1 MYVRGKQS
9 LQILFA
15 KEGCSMDV
23 LAEKVG
29 VCRITV
35 TKMVKKQPVQS
46 KMAKKV
52 CDAFGVDMMDYFELV
67 EEESK

>member
-1 MYVRGKQS
+1 
-9 LQILFA
+9 
-15 KEGCSMDV
+15 MDV